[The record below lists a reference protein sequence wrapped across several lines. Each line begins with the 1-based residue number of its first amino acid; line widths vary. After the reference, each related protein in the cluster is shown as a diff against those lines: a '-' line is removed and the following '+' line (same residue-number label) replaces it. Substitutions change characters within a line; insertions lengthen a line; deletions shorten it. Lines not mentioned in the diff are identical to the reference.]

1 MVLGPGFMQPGRE
14 VVREGVPVAI
24 GLAAAL
30 VGYSW
35 ARD

>member
-1 MVLGPGFMQPGRE
+1 MVLGPGFLQPGRE
-14 VVREGVPVAI
+14 VVREGIPLAI

-30 VGYSW
+30 IGYSW